1 MAYSTPKASQ
11 QLAARIAGFTLLL
24 LIFSGLLSNFAFNA
38 PLLVEGDAAAT
49 LHNLVAHE
57 HTLRLSLATGIVMF
71 NCDIIL
77 AVALFVLL
85 KPVNEG
91 LALLGI
97 LWRVANAF
105 VLGAVDVY
113 GFFIVGLPESSAWQA
128 ALSPTQMQ
136 VLIKSLH
143 SFEHYGSYIGL
154 MFFCLGA
161 GVHSFLLFKSRYI
174 PRVLSGLYLFACVE
188 MLVCFFVVLLFPRQ
202 MPSIGFVWLIPDLV
216 AEISV
221 AAWLAF
227 KGAAISSP
235 TREANAA

>member
-1 MAYSTPKASQ
+1 
-11 QLAARIAGFTLLL
+11 
-24 LIFSGLLSNFAFNA
+24 
-38 PLLVEGDAAAT
+38 
-49 LHNLVAHE
+49 
-57 HTLRLSLATGIVMF
+57 MF

-77 AVALFVLL
+77 AVALYVLL

-91 LALLGI
+91 LALLGTF
-97 LWRVANAF
+97 WRVANAF

-113 GFFIVGLPESSAWQA
+113 GFFIVSLPESSAWQA
-128 ALSPTQMQ
+128 ALSPTQLQ
-136 VLIKSLH
+136 VLIKTLH
-143 SFEHYGSYIGL
+143 SFEHSGSYIGL

-161 GVHSFLLFKSRYI
+161 GVHSFLLFQSRYI
-174 PRVLSGLYLFACVE
+174 PRVLSGLYLFTCAE

-202 MPSIGFVWLIPDLV
+202 MPSIGFVWLIPDLI

-235 TREANAA
+235 ARETNTA